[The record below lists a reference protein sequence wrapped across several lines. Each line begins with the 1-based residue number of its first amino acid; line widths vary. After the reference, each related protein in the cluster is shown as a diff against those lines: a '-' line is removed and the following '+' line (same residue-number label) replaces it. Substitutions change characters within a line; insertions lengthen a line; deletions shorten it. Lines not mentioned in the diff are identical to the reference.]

1 VTVFISPMINCQNM
15 TMITKI
21 GFDNF
26 TSSFELVMSFI
37 ISVGLVNML
46 FHHITYIF
54 LLIYNLPFL

>member
-1 VTVFISPMINCQNM
+1 MTVFINPMINCQNM

-26 TSSFELVMSFI
+26 TSSFELVRVFI
-37 ISVGLVNML
+37 ISVGPDNTL
-46 FHHITYIF
+46 FHQIYIF